1 MSKNILF
8 RFLSYRKKRKKNEL
22 ERAESVTLKQTL
34 DKKNYF
40 LIALPPIDY
49 RLDHK
54 DQTYSLI
61 KHHVS
66 VYENESQANVH
77 LSQLH
82 YTADFTDSSGSDYRL
97 HVYYNNKDQVV
108 SGPHFSMRVG
118 QNKYRELDL
127 SSVSQE
133 LLTLAETSIHDV
145 IVEIREKYLQTYNQ
159 LELEYQRLDNQCSL
173 LYEVRE
179 SKRAEYLTKL
189 KNFIKITHNL
199 ATLTSH
205 NHYAQKHLFLTRMLK
220 TAEDVNPDVNAVLDA
235 PMTAASSH
243 ASSNSGKKNNASKR
257 EAPQASGNAKAKRKT
272 EALKKINLGLGEI
285 EKQVD
290 RLAKQFASLT
300 SAESSSRD
308 ELAYTR
314 SLADLWARCNQY
326 SLEADLMLPS
336 QTSIGNSQ
344 CLNKLQQLTPSL
356 EKACKEHFLYLLKT
370 KQFTAAKLLQNFH
383 YLLDM
388 NRLCSALENNNAEL
402 LDFILTHGDDL
413 VLDNQV
419 LIINK
424 KKYTNAVSFC
434 YETHSVD
441 CLAILIKHDASLL
454 IPDSRGLPLAYCL
467 LTEPGHPLKGVLT
480 ACPEKTTSSSAFY
493 FALKNALRCYLD
505 AHTLSSEVKK
515 QISAAI
521 AYYQIQAHDLLFNRD
536 LGILAQQGDY
546 SISAITLLMTKPL
559 PLDLLEDETIQLAY
573 SQCIERAVR
582 HFKSLRPKAR
592 MELVKCYHASLNDL
606 SQLFR
611 SNDVPDTDH
620 PAKIKFLQQYL
631 YDVEILWED
640 MSNCARGIRKAN
652 SAHAQQ
658 QVHANLEEAINNL
671 SSRYNLP
678 MQSSL
683 TDDTSLEESEESSS
697 PDGWLDDFT
706 SLVSPPAQTK
716 SSWMNFFTPRPT
728 DEKLPSNQSA
738 PTAEKKQEQGNV
750 TSKSLSHS

>member
-1 MSKNILF
+1 MAKNILF
-8 RFLSYRKKRKKNEL
+8 SFLSYRKKRNKSSL
-22 ERAESVTLKQTL
+22 EQAESVTLKQTL

-40 LIALPPIDY
+40 LIALPLRDY

-54 DQTYSLI
+54 DLRYTLL

-66 VYENESQANVH
+66 VYETESQANPH

-82 YTADFTDSSGSDYRL
+82 YTADFTDLGGNEYRL
-97 HVYYNNKDQVV
+97 HVYYNKKDQMV

-118 QNKYRELDL
+118 QNKYRELDV

-133 LLTLAETSIHDV
+133 LLTLAETSMHDV

-173 LYEVRE
+173 LYEERE
-179 SKRAEYLTKL
+179 SKRAEYVAKL
-189 KNFIKITHNL
+189 KNFIKMTESL
-199 ATLTSH
+199 SLLTSH

-220 TAEDVNPDVNAVLDA
+220 TAQAVMPEAEAVRNA
-235 PMTAASSH
+235 PITAVSSH
-243 ASSNSGKKNNASKR
+243 PSSNSSKKNNASKPT
-257 EAPQASGNAKAKRKT
+257 APLASVNSKAKRKQA
-272 EALKKINLGLGEI
+272 ALQKITRELGDI
-285 EKQVD
+285 ERHVD

-300 SAESSSRD
+300 PESSSQD

-326 SLEADLMLPS
+326 SLEADLLLSS

-344 CLNKLQQLTPSL
+344 CLSKLQQLTSGL
-356 EKACKEHFLYLLKT
+356 EKACKAHFLHLLKE
-370 KQFTAAKLLQNFH
+370 KQFAAAKLLQNFH

-388 NRLCSALENNNAEL
+388 NRLCSALEEKNAEL

-424 KKYTNAVSFC
+424 KKYPNAVSFC
-434 YETHSVD
+434 YETHSTD
-441 CLAILIKHDASLL
+441 CLAVLIKHDASLL
-454 IPDSRGLPLAYCL
+454 IPDDHGLPLAYSL
-467 LTEPGHPLKGVLT
+467 LTEPGHPLKGVLA

-493 FALKNALRCYLD
+493 FALKNALRRYLD
-505 AHTLSSEVKK
+505 THTLSSEVKK

-536 LGILAQQGDY
+536 LGILAQQGNY

-592 MELVKCYHASLNDL
+592 MELVKCFHDSLNDL

-611 SNDVPDTDH
+611 SNGIPDTDR
-620 PAKIKFLQQYL
+620 PAKMKFLQQYL
-631 YDVEILWED
+631 YDVEILWQD

-658 QVHANLEEAINNL
+658 QVHASLEEAINNL

-697 PDGWLDDFT
+697 LDGWLDDFA
-706 SLVSPPAQTK
+706 SLVSPPVQTK
-716 SSWMNFFTPRPT
+716 SGWMNFFTPHPT

-738 PTAEKKQEQGNV
+738 PTAEKKPEQDNV